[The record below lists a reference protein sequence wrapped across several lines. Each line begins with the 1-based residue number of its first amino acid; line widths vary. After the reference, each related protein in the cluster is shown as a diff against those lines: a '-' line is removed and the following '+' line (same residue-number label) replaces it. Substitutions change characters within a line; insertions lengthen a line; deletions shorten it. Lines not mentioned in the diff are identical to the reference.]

1 MKTIIIENDLFV
13 LDDVVKVSLEEGYGG
28 GIYNYYLS
36 FGYKHDSERL
46 ETTHC
51 MTESQA
57 KQTIQKIMEI
67 LEKPLDK

>member
-1 MKTIIIENDLFV
+1 MKAIIIENDLFV
-13 LDDVVKVSLEEGYGG
+13 LDDVVKVSLKEGYGG
-28 GIYNYYLS
+28 GVYNYYLS
-36 FGYKHDSERL
+36 FDYKHDSKRS

-57 KQTIQKIMEI
+57 KQTIQKIMQI